1 MGDDALGRTAWN
13 IRDAAGTVVAVH
25 ERLEEPGGGK
35 RFLWRDAAG
44 QMGLGGRSVTELP
57 LYGSERLPD
66 DELVVVCE
74 GEKAADAV
82 FRAGFASAGTVTG
95 AASAPGAAALA
106 VLLGHPVVLWP
117 DADAVGQAHMER
129 AGLRLLEAGGHD
141 VRMVAPNGWAAGT
154 DAADLSE
161 AEIVA
166 AIAGAAPWA
175 PPREMLRREDP
186 DEREFPAPMGAA
198 AYAGLAGEI
207 VGAIAPLT
215 EAEPAGL
222 LVLLL
227 TIYGALAG
235 HWKTIYQGSHQ
246 AANIYT
252 LLVGE
257 SSHGRKGTAWG
268 VMRDVFAAA
277 VPGWESILVP
287 GLGSGEA
294 LIEHLRPPD
303 DPKPGEQHEHRAL
316 ILESEYSRL
325 LSTMSRQGSTL
336 SPVVRDAWDGQPIG
350 RFLARSRTLVLWHHV
365 ALVAMITPSELRQ
378 ILTTTDQAN
387 GFANRHLHVAVRAAR
402 WLAFPESVRGAVQPY
417 LPPLRTAIA
426 TAQITGELRWSMD
439 GAFAWEAFYNGLR
452 GSREPGLLGAM
463 LARAEAQVARLA
475 LLYALLD
482 RSAEISDEH
491 LAAALAVWEY
501 VVASTVWVYGRS
513 TGNRDAD
520 TLLRT
525 LRAMGPLAL
534 TELRDATGLYK
545 TSDRDEIVRLLLE
558 QKLIRREVVKTG
570 KRPKIVVSAIIGAA
584 QEAENGS

>member
-1 MGDDALGRTAWN
+1 MGADAARLSWN
-13 IRDAAGTVVAVH
+13 IRDAAGTIVAVH
-25 ERLEEPGGGK
+25 ERHEEADGGK
-35 RFLWRDAAG
+35 RFVWRQASG
-44 QMGLGGRSVTELP
+44 QVGLGGRAVTELP

-95 AASAPGAAALA
+95 AASCPSVASLS
-106 VLLGHPVVLWP
+106 VLIGHPVVFFP
-117 DADAVGQAHMER
+117 DADGVGQAHMER
-129 AGLRLLEAGGHD
+129 AGLRTLELGVSD
-141 VRMVAPNGWAAGT
+141 VRMVAPNGWAPGT
-154 DAADLSE
+154 DAADLTE

-186 DEREFPAPMGAA
+186 DEREFPAPIGAA
-198 AYAGLAGEI
+198 AWHGLAGEI
-207 VGAIAPLT
+207 VQSISPLT

-222 LVLLL
+222 LALIL

-235 HWKTIYQGSHQ
+235 HWKTLYQGSHQ

-252 LLVGE
+252 LLVGD

-268 VMRDVFAAA
+268 VARDVFAAA

-303 DPKPGEQHEHRAL
+303 DPKPGEMHEHRAL

-325 LSTMSRQGSTL
+325 LSAMSRQGSTL

-365 ALVAMITPSELRQ
+365 ALVAMITPQELRQ
-378 ILTTTDQAN
+378 VLTTTDQAN

-402 WLAFPESVRGAVQPY
+402 WLPFPESVRGAVTPHLQ
-417 LPPLRTAIA
+417 PLRVAIA
-426 TAQITGELRWSMD
+426 VAQQPGELRWSMD

-452 GSREPGLLGAM
+452 AGREPGLLGAM
-463 LARAEAQVARLA
+463 LARAEAQVSRLA

-482 RSAEISDEH
+482 RSSEITDEH
-491 LAAALAVWEY
+491 LAAALAVWDY
-501 VVASTVWVYGRS
+501 VVRSTVWVYGRS

-525 LRAMGPLAL
+525 LRVMGPLDA
-534 TELRDATGLYK
+534 TELREATGLYK
-545 TSDRDEIVRLLLE
+545 SSDRDEIVRLLVE
-558 QKLIRREVVKTG
+558 QKLIRREVIKTG
-570 KRPKIVVSAIIGAA
+570 RRPKIVVSAIIGA
-584 QEAENGS
+584 E